1 MDGEVSIGGG
11 DNEEGDVTLN
21 LSGNGGAITDAAV
34 RAVAKALGAR
44 LRGITLFES
53 PSLSDVALDTLSTC
67 SGLQRVNVMY
77 CGEVGPAAV
86 ARLRERLP
94 PMAEVLG

>member
-67 SGLQRVNVMY
+67 SGQKLRYTSLASV
-77 CGEVGPAAV
+77 CRKCSAAAHSAGA
-86 ARLRERLP
+86 ARSTSR
-94 PMAEVLG
+94 